1 MEQVSEGYSMGWSE
15 KTIETK
21 ARRLSPWLTFTEL
34 ADKQEDGALEATEK
48 IPRDDLS
55 DP

>member
-1 MEQVSEGYSMGWSE
+1 MGWSE
-15 KTIETK
+15 KTIQIK

-34 ADKQEDGALEATEK
+34 VYEREDGALEATEK
-48 IPRDDLS
+48 MPRDDLS